1 MKTKFFKKI
10 NFHKHKENKSSGN
23 VREFIAK
30 LSRGLMLPIAMLPIA
45 GLFLGIGNAIAS
57 NCPSGSFGNI
67 FGMVIKAPGQV
78 IFDNLAVLFAVAIA
92 ITFTGDIGVAGLS
105 SFVGWIVFCA
115 LQSAFIITK
124 THVNDDGVVVTDWY
138 RFLFYTFEGSKGI
151 TMFNSI
157 FTSNVGIKSL
167 CTSVFGGLTVGFTVA
182 FLYNK
187 FKNIQLPQIIGFFS
201 GIRFIPI
208 VTFMTMIPLSI
219 LFSLVWP
226 GIGMGLYYLGYG
238 LGYIGDKTYG
248 FNSFIFGYIERALV
262 PFGLHHAFYTPLWY
276 TAVGGQ
282 INFSEAAKQIVCD
295 GHTYTS
301 WFDFAKSVSPT
312 SFINGTAI
320 DGDQS
325 CWFILSQ
332 LAGKTVTIDGDQ
344 VHLTFANLPKLIDSS
359 STVNVGQYMQGKYPF
374 MMFALPAA
382 AAAMITVIPK
392 GNNRKVASSI
402 ILSAALT
409 SFLTGI
415 TEPLEFTFLFL
426 APWLYWGF
434 HAFFCAISFW
444 FMNLLGAHIG
454 MTFSGGLIDFCIY
467 GILPDSLG
475 AGANCYWA
483 VVIGLVLIPI
493 YYFSF
498 YYLIKKFD
506 IKTPGRDGAGLNLFS
521 KKDYLAAKEGKTS
534 EINKISN
541 AIIDAYGGKA
551 NIKNVDACIT
561 KLRVQVIDA
570 NKVNKKQLMDLGARG
585 VVNPSKQSVYA
596 VFGTQADRIKNEM
609 KDIISGRSPSI
620 SNLKLETPSIT
631 NNTQQVKTVKEL
643 MKVFA
648 PVDGK
653 VVSLTK
659 VKDETFSQNIMGK
672 GFAIIPNN
680 GNFVSPVNG
689 TVTLVNNHAFSIRSE
704 QGYDILVHIGIDT
717 VKLANKKGRKYKN
730 IFKYKVKVGKNVK
743 VGDKIVTANLH
754 FIKFNKFD
762 TITPVI
768 ILNETLGSAKING
781 FKNNTD
787 VKAKTQVIE
796 VK

>member
-1 MKTKFFKKI
+1 MKISFFKK
-10 NFHKHKENKSSGN
+10 KHSVKKEKSGTA
-23 VREFIAK
+23 REFIAK

-92 ITFTGDIGVAGLS
+92 ITFTGDVGVAGLS

-124 THVNDDGVVVTDWY
+124 THVNDDGVLVTDWY
-138 RFLFYTFEGSKGI
+138 RFLFYTFEGDKGI

-182 FLYNK
+182 MLYNK

-201 GIRFIPI
+201 GVRFIPI
-208 VTFMTMIPLSI
+208 VTFLTMLPLSF
-219 LFSLVWP
+219 LFSLAWP

-238 LGYIGDKTYG
+238 LGVIGDKTYG

-276 TAVGGQ
+276 TSVGGQ
-282 INFSEAAKQIVCD
+282 INFSDSPVQIICN
-295 GHTYTS
+295 GQTYAS
-301 WFDFAKSVSPT
+301 WYDFAKSVSPT
-312 SFINGTAI
+312 SFIDGTAI
-320 DGDQS
+320 GGDQS

-332 LAGKTVTIDGDQ
+332 LAGKTVTIDGNQ
-344 VHLTFANLPKLIDSS
+344 IHLTFENLPKLIDSS

-382 AAAMITVIPK
+382 AAAMVTVIPK

-434 HAFFCAISFW
+434 HAFFCAMSFW
-444 FMNLLGAHIG
+444 FMNLLGAHVG

-467 GILPDSLG
+467 GVLPDSLG

-534 EINKISN
+534 EINQLSN
-541 AIIDAYGGKA
+541 AVINAYGGQA

-561 KLRVQVIDA
+561 KLRVQVVDPK
-570 NKVNKKQLMDLGARG
+570 KVNKQQLTNLGARG

-609 KDIISGRSPSI
+609 KDILSGKSPAI
-620 SNLKLETPSIT
+620 NNQKIVNIAKT
-631 NNTQQVKTVKEL
+631 NNTKQTKVIKQL
-643 MKVFA
+643 MKVSA

-653 VVSLTK
+653 VVSLTR
-659 VKDETFSQNIMGK
+659 VKDKTFSENIMGK
-672 GFAIIPNN
+672 GFAIIPSN
-680 GNFVSPVNG
+680 GNFVAPIDG
-689 TVTLVNNHAFSIRSE
+689 TITLVNNHAFSIRSK

-717 VKLANKKGRKYKN
+717 VKLSNKKV
-730 IFKYKVKVGKNVK
+730 FKYNVKVGQKVK
-743 VGDKIVTANLH
+743 AGDKIVTANLNT
-754 FIKFNKFD
+754 IKSNKLD

-768 ILNETLGSAKING
+768 VLNETLGSAKIKNL
-781 FKNNTD
+781 KNNTN